1 MDKFNHDFSG
11 VFHTALLEAL
21 DVKIKDVVY
30 TMVMTDPMVLAVM
43 DIVKRD
49 IINSVNT
56 CVDTLVKERTS
67 AVVEDALIKTTL
79 QAEVKLYQAENIS
92 NIKLSIIKD
101 VQDRIMLRDSHFQ
114 NFDGLLESACV
125 DAGEDSLGAGG
136 PLTDLINVAHTLND
150 GDVKT
155 FEDIVKRL
163 KEELPGESVNVKEE
177 GAPQ

>member
-1 MDKFNHDFSG
+1 MDKFNQDFSG
-11 VFHTALLEAL
+11 VFYTALLEAL

-49 IINSVNT
+49 IVNSVNT
-56 CVDTLVKERTS
+56 CVDTLVKERIGA
-67 AVVEDALIKTTL
+67 AVKDALTKATL
-79 QAEVKLYQAENIS
+79 QAEMKMAENIS
-92 NIKLSIIKD
+92 NIELSIIKD
-101 VQDRIMLRDSHFQ
+101 VQNHIMLRDSHFQ

-136 PLTDLINVAHTLND
+136 PLTDLINVAHALND

-155 FEDIVKRL
+155 FEGIVKRL
-163 KEELPGESVNVKEE
+163 KEELSGESVNVKEE
-177 GAPQ
+177 GASQ